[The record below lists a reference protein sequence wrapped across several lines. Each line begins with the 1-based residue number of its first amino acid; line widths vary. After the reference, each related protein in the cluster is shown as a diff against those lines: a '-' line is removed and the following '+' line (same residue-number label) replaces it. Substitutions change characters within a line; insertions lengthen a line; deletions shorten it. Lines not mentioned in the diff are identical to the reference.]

1 MAKAEGKVAKRYAK
15 ALLELCA
22 PAQLEAVRD
31 ALNEFAALWSS
42 DMQLRGALLNP
53 AIPANSRNAIVSD
66 IAGKIRSGDK
76 NFLSFLLLLVQ
87 NGRCNVL
94 PEIARVFSTMIDELK
109 KLLSLEITSAFEV
122 PANEKGDL
130 QSKIQS
136 QYGAMASLTWK
147 TDGSLLG
154 GLLIRAGDK
163 LLDSSVKGSLEKIR
177 SRLAA

>member
-22 PAQLEAVRD
+22 PADLESVRD
-31 ALNEFAALWSS
+31 ALAEFTTLWT
-42 DMQLRGALLNP
+42 DNAHLRGAILNP
-53 AIPANSRNAIVSD
+53 AIPAKNRTAIVND
-66 IAGKIRSGDK
+66 IAEKIRAGDK
-76 NFLSFLLLLVQ
+76 TFLSFLLLLVQ

-94 PEIARVFSTMIDELK
+94 PEISRVFSTMIDELK

-122 PANEKGDL
+122 PANEKGEV

-147 TDGSLLG
+147 IDGNLLG